1 MKNPELHYRGDLPYD
16 SYTEYLVELCACMDI
31 YLMDYVRKFGL
42 PGGMAG
48 GAGRDAGGLYGGAG
62 RGANEGSDRG
72 SYGGAGRGAYG
83 GADRGGDG
91 GAGRDDRAAA
101 LDGRCRQV
109 LAFLEKQLAGRG
121 LKGKQDCGLW
131 ERMIE
136 ERRSFTVD
144 IGGVLPLE
152 QLLKRYGGDGF
163 IRRVLILVL
172 MGRLNGQ
179 YRAFF
184 DMTPA
189 MCARLFL
196 MPGSCSD
203 VRVYMSVQKYLAVLC
218 RIFPEL
224 LSAEDVSHA
233 ELVCD
238 ERLTDI
244 IVGLNRYL
252 PCGTVVYDGSAAAP
266 LFGGEDAANGGS
278 ASAPLFGGE
287 DAANGSSA
295 AAPIFGGEDATNGGS
310 ASAQLF
316 GAAGLLPRLEQLLD
330 AGITPVLLKAPAGAG
345 KKHMLRHLARKKG
358 ISLIFYDLAE
368 GYLPETGFQEL
379 KKHILY
385 VVRECRLYAHH
396 LVLTSLELLS
406 VGDMKQLT
414 GWLKSELCGHIP
426 GIYLTAGADDS
437 QTLPILELV
446 TLEFPP
452 LDAGGRIAAW
462 EYFLRDCPVA
472 SDFTPEAVAN
482 AFVLT
487 PGQIQSAVRHG
498 KLMAGGGVVDIQTL
512 YHACYVQLD
521 HRLAQKASRVKTSFG
536 WADLKLEAA
545 DKAVLRDVCN
555 CVKNRHI
562 VLDHWQFSS
571 VVPYG
576 GGITV
581 LFAGPPGT
589 GKTMAAQVIA
599 NELHMELYKIDLSQ
613 VIDKYVGETE
623 KNIRMIF
630 TQAKKS
636 SSILFFDEADS
647 IFNRRMEAS
656 NANERF
662 ANIES
667 SLLLQC
673 IEEYNGI
680 TILATNHFSAID
692 NAFIRRFKYYLLF
705 KEPDADVRYEI
716 WKSVFPAAAPL
727 NARVDLREL
736 ARTFEF
742 TGAVIK
748 NVALAAAYLAAQEQR
763 EILLVDILKA
773 IRREMA
779 KNNLILTREKLG
791 SLCYMF
797 DEMMAESD
805 CLVD

>member
-16 SYTEYLVELCACMDI
+16 SYTEYLDELCACMDI

-42 PGGMAG
+42 P
-48 GAGRDAGGLYGGAG
+48 
-62 RGANEGSDRG
+62 
-72 SYGGAGRGAYG
+72 
-83 GADRGGDG
+83 
-91 GAGRDDRAAA
+91 
-101 LDGRCRQV
+101 DGRCPQAF
-109 LAFLEKQLAGRG
+109 AFLEKQLAGRG
-121 LKGKQDCGLW
+121 LEGQQDYSLW
-131 ERMIE
+131 EQMIE
-136 ERRSFTVD
+136 ERRSFTVE

-152 QLLKRYGGDGF
+152 QLLKRCGGDGF
-163 IRRVLILVL
+163 IRRVLILAL
-172 MGRLNGQ
+172 LGALNGQ
-179 YRAFF
+179 YREAF

-189 MCARLFL
+189 MCVRLFL

-203 VRVYMSVQKYLAVLC
+203 VRVYMAVQKYMAVLC
-218 RIFPEL
+218 RIFPAL
-224 LSAEDVSHA
+224 LSAGDVSHT

-244 IVGLNRYL
+244 IIGLNRYL
-252 PCGTVVYDGSAAAP
+252 PCGTVVFDGGMEAAQTLNRGGAAP
-266 LFGGEDAANGGS
+266 VLDGN
-278 ASAPLFGGE
+278 ASAPM
-287 DAANGSSA
+287 
-295 AAPIFGGEDATNGGS
+295 
-310 ASAQLF
+310 F
-316 GAAGLLPRLEQLLD
+316 GARDIYPRLAQLLD
-330 AGITPVLLKAPAGAG
+330 TGTTPVLLKAPAGAG
-345 KKHMLRHLARKKG
+345 KRHILRYLARQKG

-368 GYLPETGFQEL
+368 GYLPDTGFEAL
-379 KKHILY
+379 KNHILY
-385 VVRECRLYAHH
+385 VARECCMGGHH
-396 LVLTSLELLS
+396 MVLTSLELLS
-406 VGDMKQLT
+406 AGDMKLLT
-414 GWLKSELCGHIP
+414 GWLMSELCGRIP
-426 GIYLTAGADDS
+426 GIYLTAETEYSG
-437 QTLPILELV
+437 QLPGLDIV
-446 TLEFPP
+446 TLDVPQ
-452 LDAGGRIAAW
+452 LDVNERIAAW
-462 EYFLRDCPVA
+462 KYFLRDCPLA
-472 SDFTPEAVAN
+472 PDFTPESVAN

-498 KLMAGGGVVDIQTL
+498 LRMSGGALVDTQTL
-512 YHACYVQLD
+512 YDACYVQLD
-521 HRLAQKASRVKTSFG
+521 HRLAQKASRVQTSFG

-562 VLDHWQFSS
+562 VMDQWQFSS
-571 VVPYG
+571 VIPYG
-576 GGITV
+576 GGVTV

-673 IEEYNGI
+673 IEEYDGI
-680 TILATNHFSAID
+680 TILATNHYSAID
-692 NAFIRRFKYYLLF
+692 NAFMRRFKYYLLF
-705 KEPDADVRYEI
+705 KEPDENVRFEI

-727 NARVDLREL
+727 DSRVDLREL
-736 ARTFEF
+736 AHTFEF

-797 DEMMAESD
+797 DEMMTDGRLDGWAAIEA
-805 CLVD
+805 LQ